1 MLGGQ
6 KVKGNWQQ
14 VQSKLTFTRH
24 GSACRY
30 DCTFL
35 FL

>member
-1 MLGGQ
+1 MKTIDMQ
-6 KVKGNWQQ
+6 
-14 VQSKLTFTRH
+14 TRP

-35 FL
+35 